1 MAAELTGRTPSL
13 PCLVGEYRAWI
24 PGKGRHAVSL
34 RGGATYLKPRQG
46 DSGPTIDMKP
56 YVRSILTAITV
67 SGLVVYFS
75 IQVVAPSVPPV
86 VGRPDVEEV
95 RQFAQTALPKL
106 RLENADGL
114 VRVSTHPGTEVRGQA
129 VVRAFLRG
137 DTEEAELRDYVS
149 GLVHV
154 SESEGTLVVV
164 TEPSERP
171 DGCELFVVYEV
182 SVPSGTDVDIESNN
196 GNVWVE
202 AGCGRV
208 QVQGRNTD
216 IQVRRPQKAVVA
228 ESVNGRITVYDA
240 PDGGSLKTVN
250 GSVYADLLGGHL
262 EAATANGNVV
272 ARLLGTAVAGAALTS
287 QNGGVTLEMDEG
299 CSATILARTARGS
312 VETELPVDVARGA
325 RHRGYLQGTVGTGGN
340 AATIT
345 MDTLNGDI
353 SIARSSS

>member
-1 MAAELTGRTPSL
+1 MS
-13 PCLVGEYRAWI
+13 
-24 PGKGRHAVSL
+24 HAVSL
-34 RGGATYLKPRQG
+34 GGDVTYLKPDGRAG
-46 DSGPTIDMKP
+46 SRISDMKP
-56 YVRSILTAITV
+56 YVRSILTAIAV
-67 SGLVVYFS
+67 SGLVVFFS
-75 IQVVAPSVPPV
+75 IKVVAPSVPPV

-95 RQFAQTALPKL
+95 RQFTQSALPRL

-114 VRVSTHPGTEVRGQA
+114 VRISTHAGTEVKGQA

-137 DTEEAELRDYVS
+137 AAEEPLLREYVN
-149 GLVHV
+149 GLVQV
-154 SESEGTLVVV
+154 SEHEGTLVVV

-171 DGCELFVVYEV
+171 DGCELFVVYDV

-208 QVQGRNTD
+208 QVKGRNTD
-216 IQVRRPQKAVVA
+216 IQVRRPQKDVVA
-228 ESVNGRITVYDA
+228 ESINGRITVYDA

-250 GSVYADLLGGHL
+250 GNVYADVKGGRL

-272 ARLLGTAVAGAALTS
+272 ARVLGPEVAGAALTS

-312 VETELPVDVARGA
+312 VETELPVDVAAGA